1 MTSREE
7 KPTVNGYERTC
18 DAPARNLR
26 DKLAGMRSGAS
37 RRDRI
42 HFRSLKRL
50 CLPPRDLSP
59 RLAPNL

>member
-1 MTSREE
+1 MTNREE
-7 KPTVNGYERTC
+7 KPAMNAHARTC

-26 DKLAGMRSGAS
+26 DKLAGVQSAAS
-37 RRDRI
+37 RRDRF